1 MDRVTTFSS
10 YNAVITALM
19 NSELRLNQANV
30 QVSSGKIASDLKGF
44 GGNAEA
50 LTAAQTLKTRVDT
63 FVQNTQNLSNK
74 LDSQNLALTQVADA
88 GSGARQA
95 IATAVASGNAAGLM
109 STLQSYFGQA
119 AGGLNSQYN
128 GHYLFAGGKVDV
140 APVAAKNL
148 TDLTTTPPPGGVFQN
163 DQLAPTSQLDE
174 STTLQTGMLADA
186 VGTNLFNAFAA
197 IEAYDQGPGGPLTG
211 NLTTAQQLFLTS
223 QLPTFDAA
231 NRGMTGTVAANGLV
245 QNRVSQSLSTQQDRQ
260 TLLKTTIGS
269 ITDVDMAEA
278 ASRLNQAQVALQA
291 AAKIFASLQNSTL
304 LSAFTPGP
312 NG

>member
-10 YNAVITALM
+10 YNSVITSLM
-19 NSELRLNQANV
+19 SSEVRMNQADV

-44 GGNAEA
+44 GANAEA

-63 FVQNTQNLSNK
+63 FVQNSQNLSNK
-74 LDSQNLALTQVADA
+74 LDAQNLALTQVADA

-95 IATAVASGNAAGLM
+95 IATAVASGNADGLM
-109 STLQSYFGQA
+109 SSLQSYFGQA

-128 GHYLFAGGKVDV
+128 GHYLFAGGKVDT
-140 APVAAKNL
+140 APVAAKTL

-174 STTLQTGMLADA
+174 STNLQTGMLADG

-197 IEAYDQGPGGPLTG
+197 VEAFDQGPGGPLTG
-211 NLTTAQQLFLTS
+211 NLTSAQEAFLTS
-223 QLPTFDAA
+223 MMPTFDTA
-231 NRGMTGTVAANGLV
+231 NKAMTSSVAANGLV

-260 TLLKTTIGS
+260 TLLETTIGS
-269 ITDVDMAEA
+269 ITDVDMAQA
-278 ASRLNQAQVALQA
+278 SSRLSQAQVALQA

-304 LSAFTPGP
+304 LSAFTPGV